1 MKTPKSSAQF
11 EEPEDEFS
19 GQFDDEVEDDFAD
32 LEDEFADDDD
42 WDDDPDDDDLDDEFD
57 DDLSEEEELLGAF
70 FAGGDFEIVELT
82 TLLRESQDEPDP
94 TAADVRA
101 TATLEE
107 VIEDLRERSSDVS
120 LTDLAA
126 LANVPAAERE
136 ELRALWP
143 TVPVQAR
150 RSALEA
156 LIDAASEDLPLDLSE
171 LLRLALED
179 ADDEVRQLGIAGL
192 FDNAAP
198 EFLGRLTQMT
208 RRDLSSA
215 VRAAA
220 ATALG
225 NYVLAGELD
234 ELEPALAMR
243 AEEALMASLA
253 DADEMLAVQCAA
265 LESIAYSGEV
275 GVRQLIEDAYY
286 SEHDEMRQSSLT
298 AMGRSADVRWR
309 NLARAELSNPSPQ
322 IRARAAFAVGELE
335 ARAALPEVLALVD
348 DDDFEVRIAAIY
360 ALGHLGGSEARAVL
374 EDLSN
379 SEDDFVADAADEALE
394 EMAFYASADAQNLP
408 LYDEEEDD
416 DDWRFASDAD
426 LGIYN

>member
-70 FAGGDFEIVELT
+70 FAGGDFEIVELA

-220 ATALG
+220 AAALG

-243 AEEALMASLA
+243 ATVLRRCSARAWAFSL
-253 DADEMLAVQCAA
+253 
-265 LESIAYSGEV
+265 S
-275 GVRQLIEDAYY
+275 
-286 SEHDEMRQSSLT
+286 QSS
-298 AMGRSADVRWR
+298 AGRPR
-309 NLARAELSNPSPQ
+309 
-322 IRARAAFAVGELE
+322 
-335 ARAALPEVLALVD
+335 
-348 DDDFEVRIAAIY
+348 
-360 ALGHLGGSEARAVL
+360 GGA
-374 EDLSN
+374 
-379 SEDDFVADAADEALE
+379 
-394 EMAFYASADAQNLP
+394 
-408 LYDEEEDD
+408 
-416 DDWRFASDAD
+416 
-426 LGIYN
+426 